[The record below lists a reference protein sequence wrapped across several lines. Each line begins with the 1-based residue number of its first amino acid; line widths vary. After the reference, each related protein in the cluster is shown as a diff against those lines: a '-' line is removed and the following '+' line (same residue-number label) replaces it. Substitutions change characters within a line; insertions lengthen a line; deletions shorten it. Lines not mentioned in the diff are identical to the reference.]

1 MKTIVSWMHLTIL
14 FENGWHT
21 GEIKYYNDHFQ
32 KYYVKFDDKS
42 EDYIGEDDIDMVEV
56 CVI

>member
-1 MKTIVSWMHLTIL
+1 MSGRKSKQL
-14 FENGWHT
+14 
-21 GEIKYYNDHFQ
+21 K
-32 KYYVKFDDKS
+32 DKP